1 MATNKSA
8 SKLKLSDP
16 AKKAPYRGPSL
27 EKMLEDARV
36 TMRTQIKIQM
46 KQDSRFDTLMAIR
59 EAWHRFN
66 YDRPEEHADI
76 EYARDMA
83 AKVRDLHELVGKAV
97 EAMTV
102 EYMTADEWDNPCD
115 ELVSF
120 DDPESWQDVLDQS
133 ILFSAIQPYGQHFDD
148 VREQL
153 MNAKAQGAE

>member
-36 TMRTQIKIQM
+36 TMRTQIEIQVR
-46 KQDSRFDTLMAIR
+46 QDSRFDTLMAIR

-66 YDRPEEHADI
+66 YDRMEDHADI
-76 EYARDMA
+76 GYARRMA

-97 EAMTV
+97 KAMTV
-102 EYMTADEWDNPCD
+102 EYMTADEWENPCD
-115 ELVSF
+115 ELVEF
-120 DDPESWQDVLDQS
+120 DDPETWQDVLDQS

>member
-16 AKKAPYRGPSL
+16 AKRAPYRGPSL

-36 TMRTQIKIQM
+36 TMRAQIEIQIR
-46 KQDSRFDTLMAIR
+46 QDSRFDTLMAIR
-59 EAWHRFN
+59 EAWHRFH
-66 YDRPEEHADI
+66 YELPEDCPDTK
-76 EYARDMA
+76 YARDMA

-102 EYMTADEWDNPCD
+102 EYMTADEWENPCD
-115 ELVSF
+115 ELVEF
-120 DDPESWQDVLDQS
+120 DDPATWQDVLDQS

>member
-36 TMRTQIKIQM
+36 TMRAQIKIQV

-59 EAWHRFN
+59 EAYHRFWF
-66 YDRPEEHADI
+66 DHPEEAPDF
-76 EYARDMA
+76 DFVKNMA
-83 AKVRDLHELVGKAV
+83 AQVKEMHELVGKAV
-97 EAMTV
+97 DAMTI
-102 EYMTADEWDNPCD
+102 EYMTAEDWENPCD
-115 ELVSF
+115 DLVDF
-120 DDPESWQDVLDQS
+120 DTPKEWQDVFHQS
-133 ILFSAIQPYGQHFDD
+133 VLFSAIQPYGQHFDD